1 MRRIWT
7 FALGIVA
14 GGVLIFGAMNYH
26 LIRSKDGLHLVPKVD
41 AQLAGTY
48 TDIRNFKVADWANH
62 AEITA
67 ALLQADRGDLLEGG
81 FTDSLNNGLDRLLN
95 REER

>member
-7 FALGIVA
+7 FGLGIVA
-14 GGVLIFGAMNYH
+14 GGVLIFTAMNYH
-26 LIRSKDGLHLVPKVD
+26 VIRAKDGFHLVPKVD
-41 AQLAGTY
+41 SQLGGTY
-48 TDIRNFKVADWANH
+48 ADIRNFKVADWANH

-67 ALLQADRGDLLEGG
+67 ALIKADRRDLLEGG